1 MHTTKK
7 QQRKQNQ
14 VLTAPP
20 ATEHPAAA
28 PATQVPVVAEPAPA
42 TTVAAPQ
49 EQHTE
54 TQQVVATTV
63 TAPTVAAPT
72 VAAPTVA
79 AAPTESAPT
88 EKKTRQ
94 PISEM
99 LELGISPARCNH
111 HLRSNIHS
119 TLRVS
124 GTAPVAVATICDL
137 LTTEMLKHGMDQAMA
152 ANRKIVE
159 VRNYH
164 TGDLSKYVTYPL
176 FQSLKSYTEYSE
188 AHEEALKA
196 EQSAQN
202 KAAKEARE
210 AKKLAAATQEE
221 KPAEPTEQVK
231 TPGEGEASFV
241 TYVENVLKTLKGDEK
256 YASMRV
262 SNRVREDLSDII
274 IETVERFARLTEE
287 LVTKT
292 MKVRTIGAVHI
303 LAVLR
308 LLMVDSCRSS
318 EQIASL
324 ETLVNTKVNVYLQ
337 HRDQSD
343 DEKTD
348 ESLSDEVQKQKMH
361 EKVQKG
367 LAQLKRR
374 SEKLELQKQE
384 LEKQIQ

>member
-1 MHTTKK
+1 MHTIRK
-7 QQRKQNQ
+7 QQRKQAQ
-14 VLTAPP
+14 VPVTEPP
-20 ATEHPAAA
+20 QTVA
-28 PATQVPVVAEPAPA
+28 PATQASVVPVVTESVPA
-42 TTVAAPQ
+42 TTVTTVAAATTAPQ
-49 EQHTE
+49 EQ
-54 TQQVVATTV
+54 QV
-63 TAPTVAAPT
+63 TATPA
-72 VAAPTVA
+72 
-79 AAPTESAPT
+79 

-210 AKKLAAATQEE
+210 AKKLATAAQEE
-221 KPAEPTEQVK
+221 KPAEPTEQAK

-241 TYVENVLKTLKGDEK
+241 TYVENVLKSLKGDEK

-262 SNRVREDLSDII
+262 SNRVREDLSNII

-292 MKVRTIGAVHI
+292 MKVRTIGAAHI

-308 LLMVDSCRSS
+308 LLMVDSCRSP

-324 ETLVNTKVNVYLQ
+324 ETLVNTKVDAYLQ

-343 DEKTD
+343 DEK
-348 ESLSDEVQKQKMH
+348 SDEPLNDEAQKQKMH
-361 EKVQKG
+361 ERVQKG

-374 SEKLELQKQE
+374 SERLELQKQE